1 MFLLAEFL
9 RQPDELRDEA
19 VVGDLEVVHEFA
31 HEVGDTSELSEPHLI
46 GEHITGG
53 ELAQLP
59 RAAGLCE
66 PCEVRGVILRVV
78 GRRPLVLPAHVLTR
92 MLHVTLVHI
101 VKLHH
106 LIKSL
111 RISFWSFVR
120 HLSQAAPGCSL
131 VRSRL
136 SVFVDLR
143 LCPSH
148 N

>member
-1 MFLLAEFL
+1 MKCFLLVKVL
-9 RQPDELRDEA
+9 RLPDELRDEA

-59 RAAGLCE
+59 RPAGLCE

-78 GRRPLVLPAHVLTR
+78 SRRPLVLPSDVLIL
-92 MLHVTLVHI
+92 MLCVTLMNI

-106 LIKSL
+106 FKLL
-111 RISFWSFVR
+111 
-120 HLSQAAPGCSL
+120 L
-131 VRSRL
+131 
-136 SVFVDLR
+136 
-143 LCPSH
+143 
-148 N
+148 